1 MMTHQPTPT
10 FLAMIFAV
18 LLALLAATVAI
29 AFVDVDR
36 LAPGLHLPLMLAL
49 GVAGL
54 KAILIVLYFMHARGG
69 PARVAMFA
77 VAGFVWLGILAALT
91 FADYLTRSDS
101 PIVQTRLAERR

>member
-1 MMTHQPTPT
+1 MHQQPTPT
-10 FLAMIFAV
+10 FLAMIFAA
-18 LLALLAATVAI
+18 LLALLAATVGL
-29 AFVDVDR
+29 AFVDVAR
-36 LAPGLHLPLMLAL
+36 FAPGLHLPLVLAL

-91 FADYLTRSDS
+91 FADYVTRHDS
-101 PIVQTRLAERR
+101 PIVETRLAGRR